1 MKIKTFVVECVVTV
15 SADVLASPAEN
26 NLRGGSRMM
35 LQSWTLRISPD
46 YMAVVEVDLV
56 GSPFLPSPTAPLF
69 LIC

>member
-1 MKIKTFVVECVVTV
+1 MKIKTFVVEWVVTV

-26 NLRGGSRMM
+26 NLTGGSRMM

-56 GSPFLPSPTAPLF
+56 SSPFLPSPPAPLF